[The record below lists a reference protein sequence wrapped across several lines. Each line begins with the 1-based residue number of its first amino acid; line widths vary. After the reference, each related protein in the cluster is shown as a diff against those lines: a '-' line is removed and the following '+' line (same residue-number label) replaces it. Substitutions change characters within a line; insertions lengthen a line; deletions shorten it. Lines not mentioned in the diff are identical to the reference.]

1 MAVPVMQRIKIKR
14 LAINALDLSSSEP
27 KISEKLFPLGTG
39 SKIDEIIDN
48 FFQTHFNETREGKS
62 TKSCKFIDSDA
73 TVKTKINRYYENI
86 SDENFLKLSKE
97 LTENLFKI
105 MKNSSSTSSG
115 TFFVMEII
123 NNDEECIFIIK
134 LDPKHGVQI
143 NFEDLT
149 VSVLE
154 NILPDS
160 NDRVHKCAI
169 INYTQPGNSK
179 AELFVMDKQQKE
191 GEPAKFFIET
201 YLQAEELLN
210 DGIITK
216 EVVRSAKDKIMQ
228 ILPSAEKDQI
238 SEAID
243 KVFTNG
249 ARIQLKTSI
258 QNVLEDIV
266 PKDQTDRELFIDNS
280 ATSFVSEYLEK
291 YPDHQTSFV
300 AERKDNAI
308 IYRGEKDQ
316 IFFRYNKGIRSQIS
330 VKPDGS
336 GNTLIKIDKAL
347 NFKEKGI

>member
-1 MAVPVMQRIKIKR
+1 MVVPVMQRIRIKR
-14 LAINALDLSSSEP
+14 LAINALDLNSSEP
-27 KISEKLFPLGTG
+27 KISNTLFPLGTG
-39 SKIDEIIDN
+39 NEIIDS
-48 FFQTHFNETREGKS
+48 FFQTHFTETREGKS

-73 TVKTKINRYYENI
+73 TVKTKITRYYENK

-115 TFFVMEII
+115 TFFVIEIEK
-123 NNDEECIFIIK
+123 NDEECIFIIK

-143 NFEDLT
+143 NFENLT

-169 INYTQPGNSK
+169 INYTKPENSK
-179 AELFVMDKQQKE
+179 AGLFVMDKQQKE

-210 DGIITK
+210 DKIITK
-216 EVVRSAKDKIMQ
+216 EVIRSAKEKIMQ
-228 ILPSAEKDQI
+228 ILPSAEQNQI

-243 KVFTNG
+243 KVFSNG

-258 QNVLEDIV
+258 KNVLEDIV
-266 PKDQTDRELFIDNS
+266 PKDHTNREIFIDTS
-280 ATSFVSEYLEK
+280 ATGFVSEYLEK

-300 AERKDNAI
+300 AERKDNAV

-316 IFFRYNKGIRSQIS
+316 IFFRYNKGIMSQIS
-330 VKPDGS
+330 VKLDDT
-336 GNTLIKIDKAL
+336 GNTLIKIDKSL
-347 NFKEKGI
+347 NFKRDLK